1 MGQVGNVIHF
11 ISKIENIDFKESLE
25 FLAERANM
33 KLPTLENG
41 VDAEKQQ
48 LKEKVYEINKLAANF
63 YHENLYKPTA
73 KLAQEYVK
81 RRKLDN
87 RTLKKFY
94 IGYAEGN
101 NNLYRY
107 LKSKEFT
114 EKEILASDL
123 VNKIGNNYVDR
134 FKNRL
139 IFPIQDVRN
148 RFIAFRRKSTRQ
160 FFA

>member
-1 MGQVGNVIHF
+1 MGQDGNVIHF

-25 FLAERANM
+25 FLAERANI
-33 KLPTLENG
+33 KLPTLENN
-41 VDAEKQQ
+41 VDNEKQL

-63 YHENLYKPTA
+63 YHENIYKPSA

-81 RRKLDN
+81 KRKLDN
-87 RTLKKFY
+87 RTLKNFY

-107 LKSKEFT
+107 LQSKGFT

-123 VNKIGNNYVDR
+123 VNKIGSNYVDR

-139 IFPIQDVRN
+139 IFPIQDARN
-148 RFIAFRRKSTRQ
+148 RFIAFRRKSIR
-160 FFA
+160 